1 MLTTP
6 KISVIIPCYNAERY
20 IVSAI
25 SSVFAQ
31 DWPNLE
37 VVVVDDGSSDRSAE
51 LICAS
56 FPEVRL
62 VQQLNQ
68 GIAVARNHG
77 IACAQGD
84 WIAFLDADDIW
95 LPGKLQAQWDTL
107 SAIPGTRMCHTAFEF
122 WTSTEPSP
130 EPAFLAALQR
140 RSGDRKRWLGV
151 SGWIYPQLLLDC
163 AVWTST
169 VLVHRSVFSE
179 VGPFD
184 QSLRIGEDYD
194 LWLRISRV
202 TQILHVAFPY
212 ALYRLHPTSITRSI
226 VQENHR
232 GLVISRA
239 LARWGYLSPDGSS
252 ARKADVDRALANTW
266 SEFACV
272 HLTAGNFIR
281 ARQAAL
287 TALRIDLT
295 HAKGWKVL
303 ISTFAGSLFSQK

>member
-1 MLTTP
+1 MSTTP

-25 SSVFAQ
+25 SSVLAQ
-31 DWPNLE
+31 NWPNLE
-37 VVVVDDGSSDRSAE
+37 IVVVDDGSSDRSAE

-62 VQQLNQ
+62 VQQRNQ

-84 WIAFLDADDIW
+84 WIAFLDADDVW

-107 SAIPGTRMCHTAFEF
+107 SAVPGARMCHTAFEF

-130 EPAFLAALQR
+130 EPAFLAALQS
-140 RSGDRKRWLGV
+140 RSGDRRRWFGV

-179 VGPFD
+179 VGQFD

-212 ALYRLHPTSITRSI
+212 ALYRRHSTSITRSI

-232 GLVISRA
+232 DLVINRA
-239 LARWGYLSPDGSS
+239 LARWGYRSPDGSR

-266 SEFACV
+266 TEFACL
-272 HLTAGNFIR
+272 HLAAGNFIR

-287 TALRIDLT
+287 TALRIDMT

-303 ISTFAGSLFSQK
+303 ISTFAGSLFSHK

>member
-1 MLTTP
+1 MSTTP

-62 VQQLNQ
+62 VQQRNQ

-239 LARWGYLSPDGSS
+239 LARWGYRSPDGSS

-266 SEFACV
+266 SEFACL

-287 TALRIDLT
+287 TALGIDFT

-303 ISTFAGSLFSQK
+303 ISAFAGSLFSQN

>member
-1 MLTTP
+1 MSTTP

-62 VQQLNQ
+62 VQQRNQ

-107 SAIPGTRMCHTAFEF
+107 SAIPGARMCHTAFEF

-130 EPAFLAALQR
+130 EPAFLAALQG